1 MNRLDLILK
10 RHPDCAEAQHPGWL
24 ACLPAAGPV
33 K

>member
-10 RHPDCAEAQHPGWL
+10 SHPGYAETQHPEWL
-24 ACLPAAGPV
+24 ACLPAAGPA